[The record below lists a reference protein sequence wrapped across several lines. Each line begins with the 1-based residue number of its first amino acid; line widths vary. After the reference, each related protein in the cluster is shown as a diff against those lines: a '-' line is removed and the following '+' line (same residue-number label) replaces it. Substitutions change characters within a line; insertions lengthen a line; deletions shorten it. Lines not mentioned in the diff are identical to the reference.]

1 MLFRKKVKKK
11 AGPIELTVDRES
23 VCMGDDV
30 TAPNEKIFP
39 VAENETL
46 SDVMEKICAYLPKM
60 NDVVWSVDTGIKT
73 EAYIVMETK
82 NRYWYELCEQDKRF
96 AETEIHYLHCR
107 YFHTGRF
114 LYRDQMSGER
124 IEKYPEC
131 GELLDKVKCFMGEYF
146 KEELKIKGRSVCI
159 WGEWFGRPGDNFHQV
174 KTVKWTEDSISI
186 HFKGGESLYIT
197 DPEVVENKADRFVV
211 RDASRV
217 LWTWYLYGEKQVYR
231 NLCVRQYRKNEE
243 GLILRAEGKRR
254 DVKEDNGVLFPAGK
268 SCAVL
273 IE

>member
-146 KEELKIKGRSVCI
+146 KEELKIKGGSVCI
-159 WGEWFGRPGDNFHQV
+159 SRTLRWWKIKQTDLWSGMLPGSCGPGIYMEKSRF
-174 KTVKWTEDSISI
+174 TEICVCASIERM
-186 HFKGGESLYIT
+186 K
-197 DPEVVENKADRFVV
+197 
-211 RDASRV
+211 RD
-217 LWTWYLYGEKQVYR
+217 
-231 NLCVRQYRKNEE
+231 
-243 GLILRAEGKRR
+243 
-254 DVKEDNGVLFPAGK
+254 
-268 SCAVL
+268 
-273 IE
+273 

>member
-46 SDVMEKICAYLPKM
+46 SD
-60 NDVVWSVDTGIKT
+60 
-73 EAYIVMETK
+73 VMETK

-146 KEELKIKGRSVCI
+146 KEELKIKGGSVCI
-159 WGEWFGRPGDNFHQV
+159 WGEWFGRPGDG
-174 KTVKWTEDSISI
+174 TRT
-186 HFKGGESLYIT
+186 
-197 DPEVVENKADRFVV
+197 
-211 RDASRV
+211 
-217 LWTWYLYGEKQVYR
+217 
-231 NLCVRQYRKNEE
+231 
-243 GLILRAEGKRR
+243 
-254 DVKEDNGVLFPAGK
+254 
-268 SCAVL
+268 
-273 IE
+273 

>member
-1 MLFRKKVKKK
+1 
-11 AGPIELTVDRES
+11 
-23 VCMGDDV
+23 
-30 TAPNEKIFP
+30 
-39 VAENETL
+39 
-46 SDVMEKICAYLPKM
+46 MEKICAYLPKM

-146 KEELKIKGRSVCI
+146 KEELKIKGGSVCI

-197 DPEVVENKADRFVV
+197 DPEWWKIKQTDLWSGMLPGSCGPGIYMEKSRFTEICACASIERMK
-211 RDASRV
+211 RD
-217 LWTWYLYGEKQVYR
+217 
-231 NLCVRQYRKNEE
+231 
-243 GLILRAEGKRR
+243 
-254 DVKEDNGVLFPAGK
+254 
-268 SCAVL
+268 
-273 IE
+273 

>member
-11 AGPIELTVDRES
+11 ARHIELTVDRES

-107 YFHTGRF
+107 
-114 LYRDQMSGER
+114 
-124 IEKYPEC
+124 
-131 GELLDKVKCFMGEYF
+131 
-146 KEELKIKGRSVCI
+146 
-159 WGEWFGRPGDNFHQV
+159 
-174 KTVKWTEDSISI
+174 
-186 HFKGGESLYIT
+186 
-197 DPEVVENKADRFVV
+197 
-211 RDASRV
+211 
-217 LWTWYLYGEKQVYR
+217 
-231 NLCVRQYRKNEE
+231 
-243 GLILRAEGKRR
+243 
-254 DVKEDNGVLFPAGK
+254 
-268 SCAVL
+268 
-273 IE
+273 